1 MMNGSPNISLII
13 SVILLF
19 GVVFF
24 LIVSLMKFVKRD
36 ELQVEKRKNEIFK
49 QRRTLGKP
57 EEDNQNVQKKSG
69 YLERISK
76 LGVTEVIGNEL
87 LDAEIMVRPEEFLGM
102 WIVVGLCLPLL
113 TMLLLRNFISGFIVL
128 LLCIM
133 LPLLFLKTRKGKKM
147 EKFDEQ
153 LSDALLTISNCLSAG
168 LSFQQAMENI
178 AREMPDPIANEF
190 GRVVKEMRLGKTT
203 EKALSDMME
212 RIPSKDLSIAL
223 NAVLIQHQVGGNL
236 SEILESIAE
245 TIEDRR
251 RVRKEIKVLTAQG
264 RISGIIVG
272 LLPLFLGII
281 LVILNP
287 SYMLPFFT
295 SPIGVVVLIIAFA
308 MELVGT
314 LLIKKIVT
322 IEY

>member
-87 LDAEIMVRPEEFLGM
+87 LDADIMVRPEEFLGM

-133 LPLLFLKTRKGKKM
+133 LPLLFLRTRKGKKM

-281 LVILNP
+281 LVIINP
-287 SYMLPFFT
+287 SYIIPFFT
-295 SPIGVVVLIIAFA
+295 SPIGIVVLIIAFA

>member
-1 MMNGSPNISLII
+1 MNGSPNISLII

-19 GVVFF
+19 GIVFF

-113 TMLLLRNFISGFIVL
+113 TMLLLRNVISGFIIL

-190 GRVVKEMRLGKTT
+190 GRTVKEMRLGKTT

-212 RIPSKDLSIAL
+212 RVPSKDLSIAL
-223 NAVLIQHQVGGNL
+223 NEILIQHQVGGNL
-236 SEILESIAE
+236 SEILESIAG

-264 RISGIIVG
+264 KISGMIVG
-272 LLPLFLGII
+272 LLPLFLG
-281 LVILNP
+281 VILTIINP
-287 SYMLPFFT
+287 SYMIPFFV
-295 SPIGVVVLIIAFA
+295 SPIGIIAIIVA
-308 MELVGT
+308 VVMELIGV

>member
-1 MMNGSPNISLII
+1 MNGSPNISLII
-13 SVILLF
+13 SVVLLF

-24 LIVSLMKFVKRD
+24 LIASLMKFVKRD
-36 ELQVEKRKNEIFK
+36 ELQVEKRKNKIFQ

-57 EEDNQNVQKKSG
+57 MEEDQNVQKKSG

-76 LGVTEVIGNEL
+76 LGITKVIGNEL

-102 WIVVGLCLPLL
+102 WIALGLCLPLL

-128 LLCIM
+128 LLCAI

-147 EKFDEQ
+147 ERFDDQ
-153 LSDALLTISNCLSAG
+153 LSDALLTISNCLTAG

-203 EKALSDMME
+203 EKALGDMME

-245 TIEDRR
+245 TIEDRH

-264 RISGIIVG
+264 KMSGVIVG
-272 LLPLFLGII
+272 LLPVFLGVI
-281 LVILNP
+281 LLILNP
-287 SYMLPFFT
+287 SYMVPFFT
-295 SPIGVVVLIIAFA
+295 SPIGIVAIVIAVV
-308 MELVGT
+308 MELIGV

>member
-57 EEDNQNVQKKSG
+57 EEDNENVQKKSG

>member
-1 MMNGSPNISLII
+1 MNGSPNVSLII

-76 LGVTEVIGNEL
+76 LGITEVIGNEL

-128 LLCIM
+128 LLCII

-190 GRVVKEMRLGKTT
+190 GRTVKEMRLGKTT

-212 RIPSKDLSIAL
+212 RVPSKDLSIAL
-223 NAVLIQHQVGGNL
+223 NAILIQHQVGGNL

-264 RISGIIVG
+264 KISGMIVG

-281 LVILNP
+281 LTIINP
-287 SYMLPFFT
+287 SYMIPFFV
-295 SPIGVVVLIIAFA
+295 SPIGIIAIIIA
-308 MELVGT
+308 VVMELIGV

>member
-1 MMNGSPNISLII
+1 MNGSPNVSLII

-19 GVVFF
+19 GIVFF

-36 ELQVEKRKNEIFK
+36 ELQVEKRKNKIFQ

-57 EEDNQNVQKKSG
+57 MEEDQNVQKKSG

-76 LGVTEVIGNEL
+76 LGITKVIGNEL

-102 WIVVGLCLPLL
+102 WIALGLCLPLL

-128 LLCIM
+128 LLCVI

-147 EKFDEQ
+147 EKFDDQ
-153 LSDALLTISNCLSAG
+153 LSDALLTIGNCLTAG

-223 NAVLIQHQVGGNL
+223 NAILIQHQVGGNL
-236 SEILESIAE
+236 SEILESIAG

-251 RVRKEIKVLTAQG
+251 RVKKEIKVLTSQG

-272 LLPLFLGII
+272 ALPLFLGVI
-281 LVILNP
+281 VTILNP

-295 SPIGVVVLIIAFA
+295 SPIGIVALIVAGI
-308 MELVGT
+308 MELIGAF
-314 LLIKKIVT
+314 LIKKIVT

>member
-128 LLCIM
+128 LLCII

>member
-19 GVVFF
+19 GIVFF

-113 TMLLLRNFISGFIVL
+113 TMLLLRNVISGFIIL

-190 GRVVKEMRLGKTT
+190 GRTVKEMRLGKTT

-212 RIPSKDLSIAL
+212 RVPSKDLSIAL
-223 NAVLIQHQVGGNL
+223 NAILIQHQVGGNL
-236 SEILESIAE
+236 SEILESIAG

-264 RISGIIVG
+264 KISGMIVG
-272 LLPLFLGII
+272 LLPLFLG
-281 LVILNP
+281 VILTIINP
-287 SYMLPFFT
+287 SYMIPFFV
-295 SPIGVVVLIIAFA
+295 SPIGIIAIIVA
-308 MELVGT
+308 VVMELIGV